1 MIPNAEAAKAATMI
15 TDGLG
20 LRSCLRGIG
29 KARVLA
35 HLNIY
40 GEYDRLLEC
49 SQVRYTDGDGDGD
62 DDDEQRT
69 EASIDAEESRRDSY
83 YDCGL
88 RISPRLL
95 CLIPKM
101 TYTWHELRVRH

>member
-1 MIPNAEAAKAATMI
+1 MIPNGEAAKGATMI

-20 LRSCLRGIG
+20 LQCCLRGIG

-40 GEYDRLLEC
+40 GEYDRILQCL
-49 SQVRYTDGDGDGD
+49 QVRYTDGDCDSD
-62 DDDEQRT
+62 DDDEQRA
-69 EASIDAEESRRDSY
+69 EASINAAESRRDSY

-88 RISPRLL
+88 RIPLELL

-101 TYTWHELRVRH
+101 TYTW